1 MERIKASSG
10 VAQLQNERV
19 AVAETKGHLQLQ
31 RQKSMPAEE
40 EVGEGA
46 ELSIEKREA
55 DGKHG

>member
-1 MERIKASSG
+1 MSSG
-10 VAQLQNERV
+10 VAQLRNERV